1 MNEVELGTVTLI
13 DSETLTVIK
22 EIPIDRVDK
31 RTTFDINHRV
41 MVTLDRDVLIIT
53 VQVIS
58 FVASCSKQCLRDESS
73 TCRAV

>member
-41 MVTLDRDVLIIT
+41 LVTLDRDVLIIT
-53 VQVIS
+53 VQVIQ
-58 FVASCSKQCLRDESS
+58 VASWSRQCLRDESS
-73 TCRAV
+73 SCRAV